1 MFCCETCKYKS
12 NRKFNL
18 QKHIKNVHS
27 RDATDNELTI
37 IQITAEN
44 SKISTN
50 NSKITA
56 DDSKITAKNSKITA
70 ENSKIT
76 ADFETKISFCKKCSK
91 KLKSFQSLK
100 RHEKICKGVSNPLEC
115 HYCHRIFTTQQAKCK
130 HLKICK
136 IKEVHKLVE
145 THVVNN
151 NTQYNN
157 VTNNYII
164 NNYNSRNN
172 LCNDFETQIDVANV
186 NDFGSE
192 DISYINSE
200 KMKTIALGCD
210 FKTLIYEKH
219 FHPEHPENHNIL
231 NNCQKSYKVLK
242 DNKWNIES
250 KEYVHSTIY
259 INTKVEIY
267 DCAFHNDIYEYL
279 TQWQEYEEK
288 HKKRLSNYI
297 DIQIKEMTKKLHN
310 NLIVKSKELKTD
322 NIPITIQNGECEKDQ
337 FALKSE

>member
-18 QKHIKNVHS
+18 QKHIKNIHN
-27 RDATDNELTI
+27 REATDKELTI
-37 IQITAEN
+37 EQISSVVEQISPQTEQISSVVEQISSKNGTNIIQF
-44 SKISTN
+44 TN
-50 NSKITA
+50 TNLACQKCL
-56 DDSKITAKNSKITA
+56 KN
-70 ENSKIT
+70 
-76 ADFETKISFCKKCSK
+76 F
-91 KLKSFQSLK
+91 KSFKGLK
-100 RHEKICKGVSNPLEC
+100 KHQNKCKGVSNPLEC
-115 HYCHRIFTTQQAKCK
+115 HFCHRVFATAQSKCK

-145 THVVNN
+145 THVVNNHNN

-172 LCNDFETQIDVANV
+172 LCNDFATHIDVENI
-186 NDFGSE
+186 NDFGKE
-192 DISYINSE
+192 DISYIDSE

-267 DCAFHNDIYEYL
+267 DCAFRNEIYEYL
-279 TQWQEYEEK
+279 TEGQEYEEK

-297 DIQIKEMTKKLHN
+297 DIQIKELTKKLHN
-310 NLIVKSKELKTD
+310 NLIAKSKELKTD
-322 NIPITIQNGECEKDQ
+322 NIPITIQNGEGE
-337 FALKSE
+337 

>member
-1 MFCCETCKYKS
+1 MFCCETCSYKS

-27 RDATDNELTI
+27 RDATDKELTI
-37 IQITAEN
+37 IKITAEN
-44 SKISTN
+44 SN
-50 NSKITA
+50 ITSN
-56 DDSKITAKNSKITA
+56 DSKITAENSKITA

-76 ADFETKISFCKKCSK
+76 AENSKITGDFETNILSCQKCSK

-115 HYCHRIFTTQQAKCK
+115 HYCHRIFTTQQAKSK

-145 THVVNN
+145 THVVNNN

-172 LCNDFETQIDVANV
+172 LCNDFATHIDVENI
-186 NDFGSE
+186 NDFGKE
-192 DISYINSE
+192 DISYIDSE

-267 DCAFHNDIYEYL
+267 DCAFRNEIYEYL
-279 TQWQEYEEK
+279 TEGQEYEEK

-297 DIQIKEMTKKLHN
+297 DIQIKEMTKQLHN
-310 NLIVKSKELKTD
+310 KLIIKSKELKTD
-322 NIPITIQNGECEKDQ
+322 NIPITIQNGEGEKE
-337 FALKSE
+337 FALKSK